1 MTETSE
7 LERLRESNCLLADLP
22 DIIRIPPL
30 GARKEEVVKPV
41 ETASLDDIAFA
52 VRGLEA
58 EFNAVGDRLFAL
70 RKLYT
75 LARDAGA
82 VGADCVL
89 AAVGA
94 GDR

>member
-1 MTETSE
+1 MTEKSE
-7 LERLRESNCLLADLP
+7 LERLREGNCLLADLP

-30 GARKEEVVKPV
+30 GAHREEVTKPI

-58 EFNAVGDRLFAL
+58 EFNAVGDRLHAL

-82 VGADCVL
+82 HGADRAL
-89 AAVGA
+89 DAVA
-94 GDR
+94 RGDR